1 MAEQICSNNVLDFQK
16 RIDEIYPDNYFS
28 AFTYLSW
35 STYGI
40 NLSYS
45 YNSKY
50 NSLLITANSNLKY
63 LSYTSN
69 IYGIDVIENVNKRH
83 LILAP
88 IAPNQSLFIQALK
101 EQIELIMKNCENC
114 QGVYVDDVSNEQ
126 LELINKNFEA
136 KQIFKTISN
145 YIYPTIQLE
154 KMAGRKMQKKRNHLN
169 FYLKNYSAHTKI
181 KKLSEISFSEI
192 INYLNLW
199 SSKSEKFDIDSEIV
213 FVEMCKELIK
223 TEILKGIG
231 LYLNDILI
239 GITISYEHGNI
250 CEILVEHANKNIRG
264 SYQYLLSKNISI
276 NHSNTEYVDRQD
288 DAWSKDIDH
297 SKRTYKPI
305 KIIEKNFILIK
316 GINNANK

>member
-1 MAEQICSNNVLDFQK
+1 MAEKICSNNVLEFQK
-16 RIDEIYPDNYFS
+16 VINEICPDNYFS

-50 NSLLITANSNLKY
+50 NSLLISANSNLQY

-69 IYGIDVIENVNKRH
+69 IYGIKVIENVNKRH

-88 IAPNQSLFIQALK
+88 ISPNLELFIEALK
-101 EQIELIMKNCENC
+101 EQIKSIMDACENC

-126 LELINKNFEA
+126 FDLINKNFET
-136 KQIFKTISN
+136 KQIFKTVSN
-145 YIYPTIQLE
+145 YIYSTIQLE

-169 FYLKNYSAHTKI
+169 FYLKNYAAQTKI
-181 KKLSEISFSEI
+181 KMISEIKFSDI
-192 INYLNLW
+192 IAYLNLW
-199 SSKSEKFDIDSEIV
+199 TSKNEKFDIDSEIT
-213 FVEMCKELIK
+213 FVKMCEDLIK
-223 TEILKGIG
+223 KQILKGIG
-231 LYLNDILI
+231 LYLNDNLI

-276 NHSNTEYVDRQD
+276 NHSKTEYVDRQD
-288 DAWSKDIDH
+288 DAWSKEIDH
-297 SKRTYKPI
+297 SKRTYRPI

-316 GINNANK
+316 GIANANK